1 MTLTRNAA
9 RRLHRWLEAVL
20 AEDDCRRR
28 AELLAELEQA
38 ADESKDPTS

>member
-1 MTLTRNAA
+1 MSAPRVWALRH
-9 RRLHRWLEAVL
+9 LHRWLEAVL

-38 ADESKDPTS
+38 AERTPDA